1 MPDLEKTFLV
11 MAGADAAFDILSDP
25 VRIADYVP
33 TLELADSTAVDGE
46 LDVDADLQARDGV
59 PAGDFTAD
67 RPSGRIEWG
76 RPAPDYGGSI
86 TIVSGTANTSKVTL
100 QLHTAGNGPTT
111 DDDVTRTFDEA
122 VDNIRRML
130 SRR

>member
-1 MPDLEKTFLV
+1 MSDLEKTFLV
-11 MAGADAAFDILSDP
+11 MTGADAAFEILSDP

-46 LDVDADLQARDGV
+46 LDVDADLKARDGV
-59 PAGDFTAD
+59 PAGAFTAD
-67 RPSGRIEWG
+67 RPTGRIEWG

-86 TIVSGTANTSKVTL
+86 SIVAGTANTARVTL
-100 QLHTAGNGPTT
+100 QLHLREGLGDTG
-111 DDDVTRTFDEA
+111 DVTRLFDQA
-122 VDNIRRML
+122 VDNIRGML